1 MTIPCRNCKKKN
13 HSNLFSLGNLS
24 FTGKFANSKKQNIP
38 KGEVTLIKCN
48 YCHLVQLNRNFN
60 PKFLYGKDYGYR
72 TGLNLTM
79 TNHVKSVAL
88 EGLKIGNLKSHDYVL
103 DIASNDG
110 TLLRFYPKNII
121 KVGIDPIIKKFP
133 SYYKNI
139 NFKISNFFSYKNIKK
154 KKIDKKFKVIT
165 ALSVFYDL
173 RDPNK
178 FIKDVKK
185 LLDKDGVFILEYA
198 DLLSI
203 IKNCLFD
210 TICHEHLE
218 YYSSKIIINMMK
230 ANGLNVFNLVK
241 NNINGGSIRYHIS
254 HAHSKHKINKKK
266 INDILQEEKKYKLE
280 KVITYKNFE
289 KKIKKLKVKLSNFIT
304 LNQSKGK
311 SFHCY
316 GASTKGNVLLQYF
329 NISNKQIKC
338 VADRNPLKY
347 GKYTPGTKIKIV
359 SERESRAEKPNY
371 YLVLP
376 WHFKKEIIDREKKT
390 IKGGSRFIFPLPK
403 FSIK

>member
-1 MTIPCRNCKKKN
+1 
-13 HSNLFSLGNLS
+13 
-24 FTGKFANSKKQNIP
+24 
-38 KGEVTLIKCN
+38 
-48 YCHLVQLNRNFN
+48 
-60 PKFLYGKDYGYR
+60 
-72 TGLNLTM
+72 
-79 TNHVKSVAL
+79 
-88 EGLKIGNLKSHDYVL
+88 
-103 DIASNDG
+103 
-110 TLLRFYPKNII
+110 
-121 KVGIDPIIKKFP
+121 
-133 SYYKNI
+133 
-139 NFKISNFFSYKNIKK
+139 
-154 KKIDKKFKVIT
+154 
-165 ALSVFYDL
+165 
-173 RDPNK
+173 
-178 FIKDVKK
+178 
-185 LLDKDGVFILEYA
+185 
-198 DLLSI
+198 
-203 IKNCLFD
+203 
-210 TICHEHLE
+210 
-218 YYSSKIIINMMK
+218 MK

-254 HAHSKHKINKKK
+254 HVHSKHKINKKK

-304 LNQSKGK
+304 FNQSKGK